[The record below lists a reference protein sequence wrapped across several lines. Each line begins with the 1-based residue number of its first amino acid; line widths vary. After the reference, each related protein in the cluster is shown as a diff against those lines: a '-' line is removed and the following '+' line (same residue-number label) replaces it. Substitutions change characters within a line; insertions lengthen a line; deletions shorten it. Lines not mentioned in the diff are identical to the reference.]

1 MPRLE
6 ILIADEQSRP
16 VDLKRLRSGA
26 AQVFADAGIRGGEV
40 SIAVV
45 DDPTIHQIN
54 NQYLQHDYPTDVISF
69 VFDRQGETLHG
80 EIIVSSDTAAASCA
94 EYGWPEADELLLYVV
109 HGALHLVGYDD
120 KSPEKEVLMR
130 QAERATMRKLG
141 VAMPE

>member
-1 MPRLE
+1 MSRLE

-16 VDLKRLRSGA
+16 VDLKRLRAGA
-26 AQVFADAGIRGGEV
+26 AQVFADAGIRAGEV

-80 EIIVSSDTAAASCA
+80 EIVVSSDTAAASCA
-94 EYGWPEADELLLYVV
+94 EYGWSEADELLLYVV

-120 KSPEKEVLMR
+120 KSPEKNVLMR
-130 QAERATMRKLG
+130 QAERATMQKLG
-141 VAMPE
+141 VVMPE